1 MGAASDG
8 AATGSTRRCL
18 GLGLLSLATLL
29 LELSLTRVMSV
40 ALWYHFG
47 FLVISTALLGFG
59 AAGVTV
65 ATWRWLREDAPLDA
79 TLAALGA
86 AFAVA
91 SVATFRVQ
99 QVIPFDPF
107 ALLAESRQLLWM
119 PLYYVAVAAPF
130 YASGLAIALLF
141 TRGAGEIGRLYAFD
155 LVGAAAGCA
164 AVAIVMPA
172 LDGAGAIAAAG
183 GIGALSA
190 VVFAPPSPRGRLAG
204 ALALCLSLSLGVLA
218 TRGEATMPIATTPGK
233 RPPRALP
240 PPLYTAWNTFSKV
253 QVFELPSK
261 RGNLVKRVMFIDGG
275 TAATGIR
282 DLRGGVRAALARTP
296 DDHAYPTG
304 VAYLGKPA
312 PRVLVLGS
320 GAGAEVLDA
329 LHFGAASVTA
339 VEINPIINDVGERL
353 MRDFWGD
360 LFADPAVHLVT
371 DEARSFVRRS
381 QEQYDAIVSAHTI
394 SNAAVASGA
403 LSLSENYTLTR
414 EAFEEYLDH
423 LGADGT
429 LYLTRPEAQIARL
442 ASTAREAL
450 ARRGVADASRHV
462 MAWRFPSMLPGR
474 PSFGAGF
481 LLQRSPMTDDQVR
494 RVRAFLQSAQVPGED
509 PQRAEVLYAPGDP
522 HPGSLLDRLLSAPD
536 PRAVY
541 AAEPALL
548 EPATDDRPFFNQH
561 VRWSSLS
568 PATFLDLFRQKGY
581 LAGRMALEDRPVAEV
596 TLVVV
601 LLQSCLVAGLCI
613 LIPLWRASRRGQAP
627 PSRFRFLTYFSALG
641 LGFIFVE
648 IALLQRFSLF
658 LGQPVHTLAV
668 VLAGLLLWTGLG
680 AALAGR
686 LAGDRG
692 GVRRAVSAALVVGAA
707 VALLAPAIFSV
718 ALGLPLPARI
728 AISLLLL
735 APLGVALG
743 MPFPTGLRL
752 VQAEA
757 PALVPWAWG
766 TNCFFTVIGTI
777 AAQILGMALGF
788 RAVLV
793 LAGLCY
799 LVALLALGGS
809 AARGDRTTRT

>member
-1 MGAASDG
+1 MLP
-8 AATGSTRRCL
+8 GSARHCI
-18 GLGLLSLATLL
+18 GLLLLSLATLL

-65 ATWRWLREDAPLDA
+65 ASWRWLRQEAPLDPA
-79 TLAALGA
+79 LTALGC

-91 SVATFRVQ
+91 AIASFRLQ

-107 ALLAESRQLLWM
+107 ALLAEPRQLLWM
-119 PLYYVAVAAPF
+119 PLYYLAVAAPF

-141 TRGAGEIGRLYAFD
+141 TRGARDIGRLYAFD

-172 LDGAGAIAAAG
+172 LDGAGAIAAAAA
-183 GIGALSA
+183 IGALSA
-190 VVFAPPSPRGRLAG
+190 AVFAPSSPRGRLAG
-204 ALALCLSLSLGVLA
+204 ALALGLALALGALSS
-218 TRGEATMPIATTPGK
+218 RGEAAMPIATTLGK
-233 RPPRALP
+233 RPPRPLP
-240 PPLYTAWNTFSKV
+240 APHYTAWNTFSKV
-253 QVFELPSK
+253 AVFELPSK
-261 RGNLVKRVMFIDGG
+261 QGNLVKRVMLIDGG

-296 DDHAYPTG
+296 DDHAYPSS
-304 VAYLGKPA
+304 VAYLGKPR

-329 LHFGAASVTA
+329 LHAGASRVTA
-339 VEINPIINDVGERL
+339 VEINPLVNQVGAER

-381 QEQYDAIVSAHTI
+381 SERYDAIVSSHTI

-423 LGADGT
+423 LAPDGV
-429 LYLTRPEAQIARL
+429 LYLTRPEAQIPRL
-442 ASTAREAL
+442 FATAREAF
-450 ARRGVADASRHV
+450 ARRGLGDPTRSLV
-462 MAWRFPSMLPGR
+462 AWRLPSQLPGR
-474 PSFGAGF
+474 TSFGAGF
-481 LLQRSPMTDDQVR
+481 LLQRSPLGEDQVR
-494 RVRAFLQSAQVPGED
+494 RIRDFLARVQTPGEE
-509 PQRAEVLYAPGDP
+509 PQRVEVLYAPDDP
-522 HPGSLLDRLLSAPD
+522 HPGSLLERLLSAPD

-541 AAEPALL
+541 AAEAALL

-568 PATFLDLFRQKGY
+568 PATFVDLFRQKGY

-601 LLQSCLVAGLCI
+601 LAQSCLVAALCI
-613 LIPLWRASRRGQAP
+613 LLPLWRASRGGLAP
-627 PSRFRFLTYFSALG
+627 PSRFRFLTYFSGLG

-668 VLAGLLLWTGLG
+668 VLAGLLLWTGAG
-680 AALAGR
+680 AALASR

-692 GVRRAVSAALVVGAA
+692 GVRRAVGAALVVGAA
-707 VALLAPAIFSV
+707 VALLAPAVFSV
-718 ALGLPLPARI
+718 ALGLPLPLRI
-728 AISLLLL
+728 AIALGLL
-735 APLGVALG
+735 APLGIALG

-752 VQAEA
+752 VEAEA

-766 TNCFFTVIGTI
+766 TNCFCTVIGTV
-777 AAQILGMALGF
+777 AAQILGMAFGF
-788 RAVLV
+788 RVV
-793 LAGLCY
+793 LALAALCY
-799 LVALLALGGS
+799 VAALLALGSRRIAGPVS
-809 AARGDRTTRT
+809 G